1 MVVSARPDP
10 PGQHPTADGQPFGS
24 TPARCARGHPAL
36 PGAAFCE
43 VCGSPIPAPSAH
55 NPTPSS
61 PSHCPHGHPAP
72 VGALYC
78 PQCAAP
84 IRTPSYGGPTR
95 AGPPLGPFFRR
106 PVVIVALV
114 VAAVFA
120 VCVAFVAFSDG
131 DSSVIVNGGDPGDP
145 FGSGSSDRAL
155 DDATV
160 TECSNGHMEIT
171 IQNSGSET
179 ADYEVLGVW
188 LQPGGGEQRASS
200 TAYFDGLTPGQSA
213 AENIYD
219 PLSSVGDNTAD
230 CEIVDVTRTP
240 R

>member
-1 MVVSARPDP
+1 M
-10 PGQHPTADGQPFGS
+10 
-24 TPARCARGHPAL
+24 
-36 PGAAFCE
+36 
-43 VCGSPIPAPSAH
+43 
-55 NPTPSS
+55 
-61 PSHCPHGHPAP
+61 
-72 VGALYC
+72 
-78 PQCAAP
+78 
-84 IRTPSYGGPTR
+84 
-95 AGPPLGPFFRR
+95 GPPPGPFFRR
-106 PVVIVALV
+106 PVVIVGLV
-114 VAAVFA
+114 IAVVFA
-120 VCVAFVAFSDG
+120 VGVAFVAFTRDG
-131 DSSVIVNGGDPGDP
+131 DSSVIVNGGDPGDPDP

-160 TECSNGHMEIT
+160 TECSNGHMEVT

-200 TAYFDGLTPGQSA
+200 TAYFDGVTPGQSA

-230 CEIVDVTRTP
+230 CEIVDVTRNP